1 MTLLIRPFWS
11 GLRID
16 PGIQGGP
23 WTTSERIY
31 QTSTDEGADKEAV
44 RTDINEKLQR
54 GWRLVSMVPGIGSAS
69 TALWVVV
76 AVLGIVACMLLVY
89 AGAVLLARL
98 VLWAA
103 YYP

>member
-1 MTLLIRPFWS
+1 V
-11 GLRID
+11 D
-16 PGIQGGP
+16 N
-23 WTTSERIY
+23 ERTNFPNRLSAEPHY
-31 QTSTDEGADKEAV
+31 TKHVRMSTDEGADKETV

-54 GWRLVSMVPGIGSAS
+54 GWRLVSMVPGIGSGS

-98 VLWAA
+98 VVWTA